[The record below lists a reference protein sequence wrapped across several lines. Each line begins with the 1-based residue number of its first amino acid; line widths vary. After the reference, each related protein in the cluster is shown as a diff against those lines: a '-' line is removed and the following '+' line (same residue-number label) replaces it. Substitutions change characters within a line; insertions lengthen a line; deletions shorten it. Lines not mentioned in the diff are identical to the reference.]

1 MKPWLRAPASLPGF
15 PRITAMAVAEGPTTG
30 AQNGRPRTAP
40 VHPALRAGHL
50 QQLARR
56 ARSPYILVHPAG
68 AVPSPDWL
76 GAALELMEGAQD
88 IAAISGGA
96 PEGGQG
102 PRPTLCLDAGAML
115 ARRSALLHSGG
126 LARTLQGQGDGLDLA
141 WRLWAM
147 GQRVVSLPVEAGAGP
162 IRPAG
167 GSCSVYQAHWSWL
180 QILVR
185 NCEEEVLG
193 RTFSATL
200 LRLMAAAGEAAEQ
213 TAIPCREGQRSAAPA
228 PASSGAAIQH
238 VTALR
243 RDPTASHEP
252 CYRVSRGV
260 GEMLVAV
267 HDATLLLPTAFDQRK
282 QVQALRRVPDA
293 EIEAQI
299 GRPPVEVVE
308 EQMAALGRA
317 ALQAESAGPA
327 GGNGSR

>member
-1 MKPWLRAPASLPGF
+1 MKPWLRAPAGLPGF
-15 PRITAMAVAEGPTTG
+15 PRITAMAIAAGPTTG
-30 AQNGRPRTAP
+30 AQNGPTRTAP
-40 VHPALRAGHL
+40 VHPALQAGHL

-76 GAALELMEGAQD
+76 GAALELMEAAPD
-88 IAAISGGA
+88 LAAISGGA

-102 PRPTLCLDAGAML
+102 PHPTLCLDAGAML

-147 GQRVVSLPVEAGAGP
+147 GRRVVSLPVGAGAGP

-193 RTFSATL
+193 RAFSATL
-200 LRLMAAAGEAAEQ
+200 LRLMAAAGEAAER
-213 TAIPCREGQRSAAPA
+213 TAIPCRQAQGAAAPA
-228 PASSGAAIQH
+228 AVGAAIQH

-243 RDPTASHEP
+243 RDPAASHEP
-252 CYRVSRGV
+252 WHRVSRGV
-260 GEMLVAV
+260 GEMLVAI

-299 GRPPVEVVE
+299 GRPPLEVVE

-317 ALQAESAGPA
+317 ALQAETARAGE
-327 GGNGSR
+327 G

>member
-15 PRITAMAVAEGPTTG
+15 PRITAMAVAEGPATG

-40 VHPALRAGHL
+40 VHPALQAGHL

-56 ARSPYILVHPAG
+56 ARSPFILVHPTG
-68 AVPSPDWL
+68 AVPHSDWL
-76 GAALELMEGAQD
+76 GAALELMEGAPD
-88 IAAISGGA
+88 LAAISGGA
-96 PEGGQG
+96 MEGGQR

-115 ARRSALLHSGG
+115 ARRSALVHSGG

-147 GQRVVSLPVEAGAGP
+147 GQRVVSLPVGAGP
-162 IRPAG
+162 GPFRPAG
-167 GSCSVYQAHWSWL
+167 DSCSVYQAHWSWL

-193 RTFSATL
+193 RAFSSTL

-213 TAIPCREGQRSAAPA
+213 TAVPCREGQRAADPAAP
-228 PASSGAAIQH
+228 GAAIQH

-243 RDPTASHEP
+243 RDPAASREP
-252 CYRVSRGV
+252 RYRVSRGA

-267 HDATLLLPTAFDQRK
+267 HDATLLLPSAFDQRK

-293 EIEAQI
+293 EIEARI
-299 GRPPVEVVE
+299 GRPPLEVVE

-317 ALQAESAGPA
+317 ALQAEMTRAGE
-327 GGNGSR
+327 G